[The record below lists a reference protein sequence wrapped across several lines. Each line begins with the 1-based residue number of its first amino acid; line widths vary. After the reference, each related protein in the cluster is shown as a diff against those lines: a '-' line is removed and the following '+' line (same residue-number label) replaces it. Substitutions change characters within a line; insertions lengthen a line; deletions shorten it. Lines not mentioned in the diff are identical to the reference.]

1 MKKKILMLTLAL
13 GAAAAASGLFTA
25 PRAEAACKQICCW
38 TETGPACVT
47 CCQAPCPTIVCPP

>member
-1 MKKKILMLTLAL
+1 MKKKLLMLTLAL
-13 GAAAAASGLFTA
+13 GSAVAASLA
-25 PRAEAACKQICCW
+25 VPQAEAACKQICCW